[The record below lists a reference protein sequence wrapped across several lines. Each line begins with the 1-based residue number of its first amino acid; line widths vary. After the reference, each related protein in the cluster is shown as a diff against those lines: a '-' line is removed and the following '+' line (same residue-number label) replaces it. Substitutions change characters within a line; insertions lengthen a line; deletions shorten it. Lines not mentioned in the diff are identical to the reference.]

1 MILAGALGNTIDRV
15 AKKTVTDFIYVSLI
29 NFPIFNVADIYIV
42 VATIGLAILILF
54 VYKDEDLRFMEFRK
68 KTEKS
73 EKTVG
78 AEEKSEED

>member
-1 MILAGALGNTIDRV
+1 M
-15 AKKTVTDFIYVSLI
+15 
-29 NFPIFNVADIYIV
+29 

-73 EKTVG
+73 EKTVD